1 MKWKRHWGSWLEM
14 KYCIIN
20 TQEYCFLFRSR
31 HRRSRELHVH
41 SGEVTGGTPSHPGQ
55 AHDPYGRPVQQ
66 SWWVTVGA
74 TGRREQ
80 HHINKRHA
88 CLAAQSCPTLCNSF
102 ACSPPA
108 SSVHGIFQARILE
121 WVAISYLRGSFWP
134 RDQTQVSCIVGTFFT
149 MWATRETDYLQMF
162 YVFMAYLTYFFW

>member
-20 TQEYCFLFRSR
+20 TQEYCFPFRSR

-108 SSVHGIFQARILE
+108 SSVHGIFQARILQ
-121 WVAISYLRGSFWP
+121 WVGIFLLDLQYYISFSLYINIIQLSL
-134 RDQTQVSCIVGTFFT
+134 CIFSLSTIKIWLEFSLNFLDKWT
-149 MWATRETDYLQMF
+149 
-162 YVFMAYLTYFFW
+162 